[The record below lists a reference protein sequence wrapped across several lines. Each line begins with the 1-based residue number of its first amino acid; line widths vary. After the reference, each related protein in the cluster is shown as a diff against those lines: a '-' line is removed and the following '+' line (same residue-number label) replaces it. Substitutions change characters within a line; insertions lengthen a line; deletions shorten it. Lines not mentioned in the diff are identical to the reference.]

1 MMRWVPI
8 LALCG
13 VMTGAGGV
21 AYVAI
26 TREEIYLVSPLM
38 RLVHLQLPL
47 ALAAF
52 CAIGIAVRAWRAMV
66 ASIVIAAGFGV
77 AFAEVFL
84 AMFPAPSTLES
95 RALLMAEGS
104 QRRATQADQ
113 RSLRDVVRALRQ
125 SGTDAYPT
133 FSPTQ
138 FILNV
143 DRDWRPPLEID
154 GKAVLPLTNVAR
166 TRSVYCNESGRW
178 LVFDSDRHG
187 FNNPDSVWDQPT
199 TRIAIVGDS
208 FAQGACVQP
217 DEAPA
222 ALLRARE
229 PTVLTVG
236 VGGTGPLLQL
246 AILKEYLVERAPDVV
261 FWFFY
266 EGNDLHVNLSLERL
280 STYLKAYLEPGHR
293 HRLVDSAAR
302 IDAFLRSTIDSN
314 FDRVEAERL
323 ARAPQGF
330 SLRRS
335 AALLTLRERLGLLE
349 CPRRDQDFSLLRAI
363 AAEGR
368 RAVEAWGGRLV
379 MVYLPI
385 DPRGA
390 CDLFGVEARTGN
402 WLYDGVLGAFEAA
415 GTPVVDLRARYVAQG
430 SPAAYHYYPGSHFSA
445 EGYRFVVDHLQ
456 RWIAENP
463 PAANRAAVQPPR

>member
-1 MMRWVPI
+1 MRWVPL
-8 LALCG
+8 LALCI
-13 VMTGAGGV
+13 VMAGACGA

-66 ASIVIAAGFGV
+66 ASIVISAGFG
-77 AFAEVFL
+77 AALAELFL

-95 RALLMAEGS
+95 RAILMAEGS
-104 QRRATQADQ
+104 QRREAQADR
-113 RSLRDVVRALRQ
+113 RSLRDVVQALRQ
-125 SGTDAYPT
+125 SGADAYPT

-138 FILNV
+138 FILKI
-143 DRDWRPPLEID
+143 DRDWQPPLELD
-154 GKAVLPLTNVAR
+154 GKGVLPLTNVAR

-187 FNNPDSVWDQPT
+187 FNNPDSVWDLSK

-217 DEAPA
+217 DESPA
-222 ALLRARE
+222 ALLRAHE
-229 PTVLTVG
+229 PTVMTVG

-280 STYLKAYLEPGHR
+280 STYLRSYLEPGHR
-293 HRLVDSAAR
+293 HRLVDFAAP
-302 IDAFLRSTIDSN
+302 IDSFLRSTIDSN
-314 FDRVEAERL
+314 FDRIETERL

-335 AALLTLRERLGLLE
+335 AALLTLRDRLGLLE
-349 CPRRDQDFSLLRAI
+349 CPRRDQDFALLRAV

-368 RAVEAWGGRLV
+368 RTVEAWGGRLV
-379 MVYLPI
+379 MVYLPV

-390 CDLFGVEARTGN
+390 CDLFGVEARAGN

-415 GTPVVDLRARYVAQG
+415 GTPVVDLRARYFAQG
-430 SPAAYHYYPGSHFSA
+430 APAAFHYYPGSHFSA
-445 EGYRFVVDHLQ
+445 EGYRFVVQHLQ
-456 RWIAENP
+456 RWLEENP
-463 PAANRAAVQPPR
+463 VASPR